1 MKRLNLYFAAA
12 MLFLAFS
19 YHEVTKLEAAV
30 SQEQPV
36 SVVLRLNVNGGTV
49 LFRVVGHIIQE
60 PPDNE
65 MQHTILI
72 SQ

>member
-12 MLFLAFS
+12 ALFLALS
-19 YHEVTKLEAAV
+19 YQQVTKLEAAV
-30 SQEQPV
+30 AQEQPV
-36 SVVLRLNVNGGTV
+36 SVVLRLNVPGGTV

-60 PPDNE
+60 PSGDE